1 MTRMG
6 AAAVVVCSDSVSAGR
21 AEDRSGALAVELLAA
36 AGLQVGPAAVV
47 ADEAESITAA
57 IRAAQ
62 RQGADRI
69 VTSGGT
75 GLGPRDVTVPAV
87 ESLAAAAIPGVGEAI
102 RAASRDRV
110 PTADLSRSGCYLL
123 DSTLVLCLP
132 GSAGGV
138 RDGLAVAL
146 PLLPHAL
153 AMISGGGHSHAHS
166 ESHSHGQGPAL
177 VSPAAIDVVALAA
190 EAEAAAGG
198 AGGVVVTFAGVVR
211 NHDDGRSV
219 LSLAYQA
226 HPDAGAILADLL
238 SQARARPGVLAA
250 QARHRTG
257 ELEIGDVAYA
267 VVVASAHRQEA
278 FEACAWLVDEGK
290 RLLPIWKLQRFAD
303 GNEEWLN
310 CP

>member
-1 MTRMG
+1 M
-6 AAAVVVCSDSVSAGR
+6 CSDSVSAGR

-57 IRAAQ
+57 IRSAQ
-62 RQGADRI
+62 RQGADLI

-87 ESLAAAAIPGVGEAI
+87 ESLAAAAIPGWVK
-102 RAASRDRV
+102 
-110 PTADLSRSGCYLL
+110 RSGLRPVTACRQLTCRAPAATC
-123 DSTLVLCLP
+123 STRRWCCACRGAPAECVM
-132 GSAGGV
+132 V
-138 RDGLAVAL
+138 LAVAL

-198 AGGVVVTFAGVVR
+198 AGAVVTFAGVVR

-226 HPDAGAILADLL
+226 HRTPVRSSPIC
-238 SQARARPGVLAA
+238 SRRRARPGVLAA